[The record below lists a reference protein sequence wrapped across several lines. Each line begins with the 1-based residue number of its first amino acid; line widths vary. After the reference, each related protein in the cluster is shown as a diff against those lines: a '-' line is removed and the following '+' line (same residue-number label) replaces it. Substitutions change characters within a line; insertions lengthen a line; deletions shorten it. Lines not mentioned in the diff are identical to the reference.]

1 MEDNTMPRDERHT
14 ATIPYGTLGIVPL
27 KSCSKRLM
35 ITLYNGENKEN
46 MRISLILL
54 LADTKETA
62 ML

>member
-1 MEDNTMPRDERHT
+1 MPRDERHT

-27 KSCSKRLM
+27 KSCSKMM

>member
-1 MEDNTMPRDERHT
+1 MPRDERHT

-27 KSCSKRLM
+27 KSCSKMGDKLM

>member
-1 MEDNTMPRDERHT
+1 MPRDERHT

-27 KSCSKRLM
+27 KSCSKWAKRLM
-35 ITLYNGENKEN
+35 ITLYNGENKREHEN
-46 MRISLILL
+46 QSNLCI